1 MNLLN
6 DIYTLLIPNSKTKKK
21 KTNPIVIYYLLVDKI
36 FYKSYNQL

>member
-1 MNLLN
+1 MVCNESV
-6 DIYTLLIPNSKTKKK
+6 NSKFKNQKK